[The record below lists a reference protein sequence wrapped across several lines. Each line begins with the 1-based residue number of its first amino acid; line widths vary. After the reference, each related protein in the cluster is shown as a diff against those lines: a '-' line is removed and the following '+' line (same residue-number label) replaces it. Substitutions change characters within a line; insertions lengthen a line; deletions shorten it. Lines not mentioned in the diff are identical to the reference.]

1 MPFTYSIEAT
11 RNLATTE
18 RCIQDI
24 RNAPVRNRSTQFQ
37 LAQQNMLAYT
47 FGEVIPGFASA
58 GINGMDYRDVIGRPV
73 ENAVTEGTHFFRDDF
88 RVDSN
93 AKAKVAGDIFE
104 IVSSA
109 VMWNCAARWNSLMVG
124 EGWRSQP
131 RYSRPTLSP
140 SPRRQVAVLNLPR
153 SFDWVSLLVPE
164 SQEVIEE
171 FRAGLRKDGLG
182 LPTST
187 PDLAVV
193 VLPEEFQNDE
203 MWREEIA
210 GLTRPNQI
218 LLSGAYQ
225 RLQGRVQPG
234 EISLAVAFKR
244 SLRSDR
250 LYQPLYEANVMQLLL
265 EGKLGAPKVEF
276 EVHTLAPEGTNAF
289 VTYEAASL
297 YGLAEGRSAVHR
309 AIRELYVPP
318 TAADLA
324 RRFFAF
330 LNERMELVN
339 G

>member
-11 RNLATTE
+11 RGLPVLE

-24 RNAPVRNRSTQFQ
+24 RNAPVRNRKTQFQ

-58 GINGMDYRDVIGRPV
+58 GINGMNYQEVIGRPL
-73 ENAVTEGTHFFRDDF
+73 ENAEREGEYFFRDDF

-104 IVSSA
+104 VVSSA
-109 VMWNCAARWNSLMVG
+109 VMWNCAARWNAYMSG
-124 EGWRSQP
+124 EGWRPQP
-131 RYSRPTLSP
+131 RYSRPTLAQ

-153 SFDWVSLLVPE
+153 NFDWVSLLVPE
-164 SQEVIEE
+164 SQAVIEE
-171 FRAGLRKDGLG
+171 FRKGLRNGGLG

-193 VLPEEFQNDE
+193 VLPADFHDE
-203 MWREEIA
+203 GIWRQEIT
-210 GLTRPNQI
+210 GLTRANQT
-218 LLSGAYQ
+218 LLSGAY
-225 RLQGRVQPG
+225 RKLQGKVQPE
-234 EISLAVAFKR
+234 EIALAVAFKR

-265 EGKLGAPKVEF
+265 EGKLGAPRVEF
-276 EVHTLAPEGTNAF
+276 EVHTLAPEGTNAV

-297 YGLAEGRSAVHR
+297 FGLAEGRADVHR

-318 TAADLA
+318 TALDLT

-330 LNERMELVN
+330 LNERMALVAT
-339 G
+339 